1 MFRFI
6 IISITSSISLLVIGF
21 FLKLLVTRYIQ
32 KSRRYEQAKNL
43 KFLSVKIPKIAAKN
57 NSDIEVTDH
66 VQDMKQNIQ
75 LMNQVYKNF
84 YALYGNNFQAKYFW
98 QEYVSI
104 ELYIEKES
112 IKLLL
117 AVPDHFVDNIE
128 KMVSSFY
135 PGAVIELIDQPK
147 YLESGKYIAWWEI
160 MLSKKSV
167 YPIKTYDTF
176 EADPMD
182 STLSSY
188 SKVDMD
194 EKMVLQLLVSPVDNT
209 LHKKMRKDIDK
220 IKEWKPSGFW
230 YALQDIMK
238 NIMKWASGD
247 KKEEKNHEFSSQQQ
261 QALDQKAEDELFEV
275 KIRILAISPLIDR
288 PEKMVEDLKRSLYQ
302 YNYIGLNSFTF
313 IHVRNKERFI
323 RDFILRSFYSSWSP
337 LYYIHK
343 KWNGWMKFS
352 LHSSQDKMIL
362 NIKELSSV
370 LHFPNSKFN
379 RNPRIRRQNF
389 KIMPAPDNIPSEGL
403 ILGHNIYGWVK
414 KEIRVS
420 PIDRFRHFYIIWQ
433 TGTGKSTALLTM
445 AQQDV
450 PLGNGFCL
458 IDPHG
463 DLCEHILKY
472 IPKERI
478 EDLIYFDFANTD
490 YPIGFNMFE
499 AETEDDRDIVTNDIT
514 EMFVSMYGH
523 EIFGPRIQDYFR
535 NASFLL
541 MEQPDGGTLP
551 EIMRLFT
558 DEAYLDSKLRH
569 LQNPVIR
576 SRWTKTYKAMGD
588 REKAEIIPFLQ
599 AKFWPFTTGVYV
611 RNVIGQPKSGFNF
624 FDAMNQK
631 KIILC
636 NLSKWLTWE
645 INSQLIWRMFA
656 SQIKLSALK
665 RASIVEDQ
673 RVPFFLYVDEF
684 QNYVSQSFESVLS
697 EARKYRLG
705 LCIAH
710 QYIEQLKSSG
720 LWWNLDLSK
729 PIFGNV
735 GNQLYYKVW
744 PEDAEFLEK
753 NVAPEFNKQDMVSID
768 ARKWVLTLSVGWQ
781 PTRPFSINMHNP
793 YAEPVINSPEKVAII
808 KQISALK
815 RGTKRELVDKE
826 VFYRVGV

>member
-1 MFRFI
+1 MVR
-6 IISITSSISLLVIGF
+6 TQQR
-21 FLKLLVTRYIQ
+21 K
-32 KSRRYEQAKNL
+32 RRYDQSKKL
-43 KFLSVKIPKIAAKN
+43 RFLSVKIPKIAAKN
-57 NSDIEVTDH
+57 SGDIEVTDH
-66 VQDMKQNIQ
+66 IQDMKQNIQ
-75 LMNQVYKNF
+75 LMNQIYKNF
-84 YALYGNNFQAKYFW
+84 YALYSSTTQAKKYG
-98 QEYVSI
+98 QDYISVEM
-104 ELYIEKES
+104 YIEKET

-117 AVPDHFVDNIE
+117 AVPEYFVENVE
-128 KMVSSFY
+128 KMIPSFY
-135 PGAVIELIDQPK
+135 PWAVVDIVSEPQF
-147 YLESGKYIAWWEI
+147 LEAGKYIGWWEI
-160 MLSKKSV
+160 VLKKQSE
-167 YPIKTYDTF
+167 YPIKTYEVF

-182 STLSSY
+182 SLLSAY
-188 SKVDMD
+188 SKVESD
-194 EKMVLQLLVSPVDNT
+194 EKLALQILISPVDISH
-209 LHKKMRKDIDK
+209 LKIMRKTIDDIKEGKKSWFMNK
-220 IKEWKPSGFW
+220 IK
-230 YALQDIMK
+230 DIWK
-238 NIMKWASGD
+238 NIMKWAKWD
-247 KKEEKNHEFSSQQQ
+247 QKEQKNHEFSQQQ
-261 QALDQKAEDELFEV
+261 LWDLDKKAEDEIFDV
-275 KIRILAISPLIDR
+275 KIRILATSPLSHR
-288 PEKMVEDLKRSLYQ
+288 PDHMVEDITRSLFQ
-302 YNYIGLNSFTF
+302 YNYVGLNSLVFKKPTILSDF
-313 IHVRNKERFI
+313 VKS
-323 RDFILRSFYSSWSP
+323 FILRSFFTKYSIW
-337 LYYIHK
+337 K
-343 KWNGWMKFS
+343 S
-352 LHSSQDKMIL
+352 LKRYDEQQIL
-362 NIKELSSV
+362 NIKELST
-370 LHFPNSKFN
+370 LIHFPNSKFN
-379 RNPRIRRQNF
+379 RNPRLRRQTF
-389 KIMPAPDNIPSEGL
+389 KIVPAPDNIPTDG
-403 ILGHNIYGWVK
+403 ILLWYNIYGGVK

-420 PIDRFRHFYIIWQ
+420 AIDRFRHFYIIGQ

-445 AQQDV
+445 AQQDI

-490 YPIGFNMFE
+490 YPIGFNMFD
-499 AETEDDRDIVTNDIT
+499 AETEDERDIVTNDIT
-514 EMFVSMYGH
+514 EMFVNMYGH

-576 SRWTKTYKAMGD
+576 ARWTKTYKAMGD

-599 AKFWPFTTGVYV
+599 AKFWPFTTWVYV
-611 RNVIGQPKSGFNF
+611 RNVIGQPKSGFKF

-636 NLSKWLTWE
+636 NLSKWLTGE
-645 INSQLIWRMFA
+645 INSQLIGRMFA
-656 SQIKLSALK
+656 MQIKLAALK
-665 RASIVEDQ
+665 RASIVEEE

-697 EARKYRLG
+697 EARKYKLW

-710 QYIEQLKSSG
+710 QYIEQLKNSG
-720 LWWNLDLSK
+720 LGWSVDLSK

-753 NVAPEFNKQDMVSID
+753 NVSPYFNQQDLVSID
-768 ARKWVLTLSVGWQ
+768 NRKGVIKMSVNGE
-781 PTRPFSINMHNP
+781 PTTAFSINMHNP
-793 YAEPVINSPEKVAII
+793 YAETPINTPEKVAII

-815 RGTKRELVDKE
+815 RWTKRELVDKE

>member
-1 MFRFI
+1 MWFI
-6 IISITSSISLLVIGF
+6 DIVLILLWIGF
-21 FLKLLVTRYIQ
+21 ITWWFFLWYVWFIRDQQRK
-32 KSRRYEQAKNL
+32 RRYDQSKKL

-57 NSDIEVTDH
+57 SGDIEVTDH
-66 VQDMKQNIQ
+66 IQDMKQNIQ
-75 LMNQVYKNF
+75 LMNQIYKNF
-84 YALYGNNFQAKYFW
+84 YALYSTKSQAKKYG
-98 QEYVSI
+98 QDYISI

-117 AVPDHFVDNIE
+117 AVPDYFVENVE
-128 KMVSSFY
+128 KMIPSFY
-135 PGAVIELIDQPK
+135 PGAVVDIIQEPQL
-147 YLESGKYIAWWEI
+147 LEAGKYVSWWEI
-160 MLSKKSV
+160 VLKKQSE
-167 YPIKTYDTF
+167 YPIKTYESF

-182 STLSSY
+182 SLLASY
-188 SKVDMD
+188 SKVEAD
-194 EKMVLQLLVSPVDNT
+194 EKLSFQILISPIEISH
-209 LHKKMRKDIDK
+209 LKKMRKAIDD
-220 IKEWKPSGFW
+220 IKEWKKKWFMNTVKW
-230 YALQDIMK
+230 VWN
-238 NIMKWASGD
+238 NIVKGAKWD
-247 KKEEKNHEFSSQQQ
+247 KKESKNHDFSQQQ
-261 QALDQKAEDELFEV
+261 LADLDKKAEDELFDV
-275 KIRILAISPLIDR
+275 KLRVIAISPIEKR
-288 PEKMVEDLKRSLYQ
+288 PDSIVEDVTRSFFQ
-302 YNYIGLNSFTF
+302 YNYVGLNSFVF
-313 IHVRNKERFI
+313 QKPGDLSLFVKSFV
-323 RDFILRSFYSSWSP
+323 LRSFFTKYSLWQ
-337 LYYIHK
+337 
-343 KWNGWMKFS
+343 S
-352 LHSSQDKMIL
+352 LQRYQSQQIL
-362 NIKELSSV
+362 NIKELSTLV
-370 LHFPNSKFN
+370 HFPNSKFN
-379 RNPRIRRQNF
+379 RNPRLRRQTF
-389 KIMPAPDNIPSEGL
+389 KIVPAPDNIPSEGI
-403 ILGHNIYGWVK
+403 ILGHNIYGGVK
-414 KEIRVS
+414 KDIRVS
-420 PIDRFRHFYIIWQ
+420 HIDRFRHFYIIWQ

-499 AETEDDRDIVTNDIT
+499 ADTEDERDIVTNDIT

-569 LQNPVIR
+569 LKNPVIR
-576 SRWTKTYKAMGD
+576 SWWTKTYKAMGD

-599 AKFWPFTTGVYV
+599 AKFWPFTTWVYV
-611 RNVIGQPKSGFNF
+611 RNVIWQPKSGFNF

-636 NLSKWLTWE
+636 NLSKWLTGE
-645 INSQLIWRMFA
+645 INSQLIGRMFA
-656 SQIKLSALK
+656 SQIKLAALK
-665 RASIVEDQ
+665 RASIPEDD

-697 EARKYRLG
+697 EARKYKLG

-710 QYIEQLKSSG
+710 QYIEQLKNSG
-720 LWWNLDLSK
+720 LGGSIDLSK

-735 GNQLYYKVW
+735 GNQLYYKVG

-768 ARKWVLTLSVGWQ
+768 ARKWVLTLSVWWQ
-781 PTRPFSINMHNP
+781 PTRPFSINMRNP
-793 YAEPVINSPEKVAII
+793 HSVPPVNTPEKVAII

-815 RGTKRELVDKE
+815 WGTKRELVDKE
-826 VFYRVGV
+826 IFYRVGV

>member
-1 MFRFI
+1 MGI
-6 IISITSSISLLVIGF
+6 
-21 FLKLLVTRYIQ
+21 FLKVAIIRTLQR
-32 KSRRYEQAKNL
+32 KRRYKQSENL
-43 KFLSVKIPKIAAKN
+43 KFLSIKIPRIAAKN
-57 NSDIEVTDH
+57 SWDIEVTDH
-66 VQDMKQNIQ
+66 IQDMKQNIQ
-75 LMNQVYKNF
+75 LMNQVFKNF
-84 YALYGNNFQAKYFW
+84 YALYDGSYSAEKLW
-98 QEYVSI
+98 QEYVVL

-112 IKLLL
+112 IKTLL

-128 KMVSSFY
+128 KVISSFY
-135 PGAVIELIDQPK
+135 PGAVIEHMEQPV
-147 YLESGKYIAWWEI
+147 LMEAGKYIGGGEI
-160 MLSKKSV
+160 MLKRSSE
-167 YPIKTYDTF
+167 YPLKTYESF

-182 STLSSY
+182 SLLASY
-188 SKVDMD
+188 SKVDSE
-194 EKMVLQLLVSPVDNT
+194 EKLSLQIMVSPVPASI
-209 LHKKMRKDIDK
+209 HKSMRGTIEK
-220 IKEWKPSGFW
+220 IKEWKESGFMHT
-230 YALQDIMK
+230 LK
-238 NIMKWASGD
+238 NIAKNIFKWATWD
-247 KKEEKNHEFSSQQQ
+247 KKEETNHEFSSQQQ
-261 QALDQKAEDELFEV
+261 QALDGKAEDELFDV
-275 KIRILAISPLIDR
+275 KIRLLATSPHADR
-288 PEKMVEDLKRSLYQ
+288 PDKITEDLARSLYQ
-302 YNYIGLNSFTF
+302 YNYIGLNSFVFKKAENLTLF
-313 IHVRNKERFI
+313 AKAYV
-323 RDFILRSFYSSWSP
+323 LRSF
-337 LYYIHK
+337 
-343 KWNGWMKFS
+343 FS
-352 LHSSQDKMIL
+352 AMSVWDSLWHYEDTQIL
-362 NIKELSSV
+362 NIKELSS
-370 LHFPNSKFN
+370 LIHFPNSKFN
-379 RNPRIRRQNF
+379 RNPRLRWQNF
-389 KIMPAPDNIPSEGL
+389 KIVPAPDNIPTEWL
-403 ILGHNIYGWVK
+403 LLWYNVYGGIK

-420 PIDRFRHFYIIWQ
+420 PVDRFRHFYIIGQ

-450 PLGNGFCL
+450 PLWNGFCL

-499 AETEDDRDIVTNDIT
+499 AATEDERDIVTNDIT

-523 EIFGPRIQDYFR
+523 EIFWPRIQDYFR

-541 MEQPDGGTLP
+541 MEQPDWWTLP

-576 SRWTKTYKAMGD
+576 SRWTKTYKSMGD

-599 AKFWPFTTGVYV
+599 AKFGPFTTWVYV

-636 NLSKWLTWE
+636 NLSKWLTGE

-665 RASIVEDQ
+665 RASIVEDE

-710 QYIEQLKSSG
+710 QYIEQLKNSG
-720 LWWNLDLSK
+720 LGGSVDLSK

-735 GNQLYYKVW
+735 GNQLYYKVG

-753 NVAPEFNKQDMVSID
+753 NVSPEFNKNDMVSID
-768 ARKWVLTLSVGWQ
+768 ARKGVLTLSVWWQ

-793 YAEPVINSPEKVAII
+793 YAEPVVNSPEKVAII

-815 RGTKRELVDKE
+815 WGTKRELVDKE

>member
-1 MFRFI
+1 MKRN
-6 IISITSSISLLVIGF
+6 
-21 FLKLLVTRYIQ
+21 IQ
-32 KSRRYEQAKNL
+32 RKRRYEQTKRL
-43 KFLSVKIPKIAAKN
+43 RFLSVKIPKIAAKN
-57 NSDIEVTDH
+57 SWDIEVTDH
-66 VQDMKQNIQ
+66 IQDMKQNIQ
-75 LMNQVYKNF
+75 LMNQIYKNF
-84 YALYGNNFQAKYFW
+84 YALYSDKGDATKNGQDYI
-98 QEYVSI
+98 SI
-104 ELYIEKES
+104 EIYIERET
-112 IKLLL
+112 IKFML
-117 AVPDHFVDNIE
+117 AVPEFFVENVE
-128 KMVSSFY
+128 KMIPSFY
-135 PGAVIELIDQPK
+135 PWAVVDNASEPQL
-147 YLESGKYIAWWEI
+147 LEAGKYIGGGEI
-160 MLSKKSV
+160 VLKKSSE
-167 YPIKTYDTF
+167 YPIKSYESF

-182 STLSSY
+182 SLLASY
-188 SKVDMD
+188 SKVEAD
-194 EKMVLQLLVSPVDNT
+194 EKLSLQILISPIEMGY
-209 LHKKMRKDIDK
+209 LKQMRKKIDE
-220 IKEWKPSGFW
+220 IKQGKKTWFMHS
-230 YALQDIMK
+230 LQGIFKD
-238 NIMKWASGD
+238 IMKWAKWD
-247 KKEEKNHEFSSQQQ
+247 KKEEKNHDFSSQQI
-261 QALDQKAEDELFEV
+261 ADLDKKAEDELFDV
-275 KIRILAISPLIDR
+275 KIKILATSPLSHR
-288 PEKMVEDLKRSLYQ
+288 PDSLVEDITRSFFQ
-302 YNYIGLNSFTF
+302 YNYIWLNSF
-313 IHVRNKERFI
+313 VLKKPAELS
-323 RDFILRSFYSSWSP
+323 DFVKSFVLRSFFTKYSFRKTLKSYKTRQ
-337 LYYIHK
+337 L
-343 KWNGWMKFS
+343 
-352 LHSSQDKMIL
+352 L
-362 NIKELSSV
+362 NIKELST
-370 LHFPNSKFN
+370 LIHFPNSKFN
-379 RNPRIRRQNF
+379 RNPRLRWQTF
-389 KIMPAPDNIPSEGL
+389 KIVPAPDNIPTEWL
-403 ILGHNIYGWVK
+403 LLWYNVYGWVK

-420 PIDRFRHFYIIWQ
+420 DIDRFRHFYIIGQ

-445 AQQDV
+445 AQQDI

-523 EIFGPRIQDYFR
+523 EIFWPRIQDYFR

-558 DEAYLDSKLRH
+558 DEAFLDSKLRH
-569 LQNPVIR
+569 VKNPVIR

-599 AKFWPFTTGVYV
+599 AKFWPFTTWVYV

-636 NLSKWLTWE
+636 NLSKGLTGE
-645 INSQLIWRMFA
+645 INSQLIGRMFS
-656 SQIKLSALK
+656 SQIKLAALK
-665 RASIVEDQ
+665 RASIVEEQ
-673 RVPFFLYVDEF
+673 RVPFYLYVDEF

-705 LCIAH
+705 LVIAH

-720 LWWNLDLSK
+720 LSWGVDLSK

-735 GNQLYYKVW
+735 GNQLYYKVG

-753 NVAPEFNKQDMVSID
+753 NVSPEFNKQDMVSID
-768 ARKWVLTLSVGWQ
+768 ARKGVLTLSVSWQ

-815 RGTKRELVDKE
+815 RWTKRELVDKE

>member
-1 MFRFI
+1 MI
-6 IISITSSISLLVIGF
+6 
-21 FLKLLVTRYIQ
+21 KQ
-32 KSRRYEQAKNL
+32 RRYEQSEKL
-43 KFLSVKIPKIAAKN
+43 RFLWVKIPKIAAKN
-57 NSDIEVTDH
+57 SWDIEVTDH
-66 VQDMKQNIQ
+66 IQDMKQNIQ
-75 LMNQVYKNF
+75 LMNQIYKNF
-84 YALYGNNFQAKYFW
+84 YALYDSSKVAKKYW
-98 QEYVSI
+98 QDYISLEF
-104 ELYIEKES
+104 YIEKES
-112 IKLLL
+112 IKILL
-117 AVPDHFVDNIE
+117 AVPEKFVETIE
-128 KMVSSFY
+128 KMIPSFY
-135 PGAVIELIDQPK
+135 PGAVIESIPQPK
-147 YLESGKYIAWWEI
+147 FLESWKYVAGGEI
-160 MLSKKSV
+160 VLTKSSE
-167 YPIKTYDTF
+167 YPLKNYESF

-182 STLSSY
+182 SLLASY
-188 SKVDMD
+188 SKVEAD
-194 EKMVLQLLVSPVDNT
+194 EKLSLQLMMSPVHVGI
-209 LHKKMRKDIDK
+209 HKSMRKKIES
-220 IKEWKPSGFW
+220 IKEWKPSGFSHK
-230 YALQDIMK
+230 LK
-238 NIMKWASGD
+238 KFLNNIMKWSQSE
-247 KKEEKNHEFSSQQQ
+247 KKESKNHEFSSQQIWD
-261 QALDQKAEDELFEV
+261 LDRKAEDELFDV
-275 KIRILAISPLIDR
+275 KIRILATSPQPHRADKI
-288 PEKMVEDLKRSLYQ
+288 VEDLTRSLYQ
-302 YNYIGLNSFTF
+302 YNYIGLNGLSLKKPHNLTAFVKSF
-313 IHVRNKERFI
+313 V
-323 RDFILRSFYSSWSP
+323 LRSFYS
-337 LYYIHK
+337 HVK
-343 KWNGWMKFS
+343 KWS
-352 LHSSQDKMIL
+352 LFFDKSKQQIL
-362 NIKELSSV
+362 NIKELSSL

-379 RNPRIRRQNF
+379 RNPRLKRQNF
-389 KIMPAPDNIPSEGL
+389 KIVPAPDNIPTEW
-403 ILGHNIYGWVK
+403 ILLWYNVYGWVK
-414 KEIRVS
+414 KEIRVA
-420 PIDRFRHFYIIWQ
+420 PVDRFRHFYIIWQ

-450 PLGNGFCL
+450 PQGNWFCL
-458 IDPHG
+458 IDPHW

-490 YPIGFNMFE
+490 YPIGFNVFE
-499 AETEDDRDIVTNDIT
+499 AETEDERDIVTNDIT
-514 EMFVSMYGH
+514 EMFVNMYGH
-523 EIFGPRIQDYFR
+523 EIFWPRIQDYFR

-558 DEAYLDSKLRH
+558 DEAFLDSKLRH

-576 SRWTKTYKAMGD
+576 ARWTKTYKAMGD

-599 AKFWPFTTGVYV
+599 AKFWPFTTWVYV
-611 RNVIGQPKSGFNF
+611 RNVIWQPKSGFKF

-656 SQIKLSALK
+656 MQIKLSALK

-710 QYIEQLKSSG
+710 QYIEQLKNSW
-720 LWWNLDLSK
+720 LWWSIDLSK

-735 GNQLYYKVW
+735 GNQLYYKVG

-753 NVAPEFNKQDMVSID
+753 NISPEFNKQDMVSID
-768 ARKWVLTLSVGWQ
+768 ARKWVLTLSVWWQ

-793 YAEPVINSPEKVAII
+793 YAETPINSPEKVAII

-826 VFYRVGV
+826 VFYRVWV

>member
-1 MFRFI
+1 MR
-6 IISITSSISLLVIGF
+6 SLQR
-21 FLKLLVTRYIQ
+21 KKRYDQ
-32 KSRRYEQAKNL
+32 SKNL
-43 KFLSVKIPKIAAKN
+43 KFLSIKIPKIAAKN
-57 NSDIEVTDH
+57 SWDIEVTDH
-66 VQDMKQNIQ
+66 IQDMKQNIQ

-84 YALYGNNFQAKYFW
+84 YALYSGSYSSTNFW
-98 QEYVSI
+98 QDYIVL

-117 AVPDHFVDNIE
+117 AVPWHFVDNVE
-128 KMVSSFY
+128 KMISSFY
-135 PGAVIELIDQPK
+135 PGAVVEPMEQPVF
-147 YLESGKYIAWWEI
+147 LEAWKYIAWWEI
-160 MLSKKSV
+160 VLKKSSE
-167 YPIKTYDTF
+167 YPLKTYESF

-182 STLSSY
+182 SLLASY
-188 SKVDMD
+188 SKVDSD
-194 EKMVLQLLVSPVDNT
+194 EKLSLQIMISPVAASV
-209 LHKKMRKDIDK
+209 HKSMRKKIEK
-220 IKEWKPSGFW
+220 IKEWKPSGIW
-230 YALQDIMK
+230 HTIK
-238 NIMKWASGD
+238 SIWRNIVKWAKWD
-247 KKEEKNHEFSSQQQ
+247 KKEDKNHEFSSQQQ
-261 QALDQKAEDELFEV
+261 QSLDQKAEDELFDV
-275 KIRILAISPLIDR
+275 KIRMLATSPHPER
-288 PEKMVEDLKRSLYQ
+288 PEKITEDLARSLYQ
-302 YNYIGLNSFTF
+302 YNYVGLNSFVFKKAKDLTHFVKAYVLRSFFSSMDVRNTF
-313 IHVRNKERFI
+313 IH
-323 RDFILRSFYSSWSP
+323 
-337 LYYIHK
+337 
-343 KWNGWMKFS
+343 
-352 LHSSQDKMIL
+352 HSDKQIL
-362 NIKELSSV
+362 NIKELSS
-370 LHFPNSKFN
+370 LIHFPNSKFN
-379 RNPRIRRQNF
+379 RNPRLRRQNF
-389 KIMPAPDNIPSEGL
+389 KIVPAPDNIPTEG
-403 ILGHNIYGWVK
+403 ILLGYNTYGWVK

-420 PIDRFRHFYIIWQ
+420 PVDRFRHFYIIWQ

-458 IDPHG
+458 IDPHW

-499 AETEDDRDIVTNDIT
+499 AETEDERDIVTNDIT

-576 SRWTKTYKAMGD
+576 SRWTKTYKSMGD

-599 AKFWPFTTGVYV
+599 AKFWPFTTWVYV
-611 RNVIGQPKSGFNF
+611 RNVIGQPKSWFNF

-710 QYIEQLKSSG
+710 QYIEQLKNSW
-720 LWWNLDLSK
+720 LWGSIDLSK

-735 GNQLYYKVW
+735 GNQLYYKVG

-753 NVAPEFNKQDMVSID
+753 NVSPEFNKNDMVSID
-768 ARKWVLTLSVGWQ
+768 ARKWVLTLSVWWQ

-815 RGTKRELVDKE
+815 WWTKRELVDKE

>member
-1 MFRFI
+1 M
-6 IISITSSISLLVIGF
+6 SLSSLLLYIVLIWIVLFIGF
-21 FLKLLVTRYIQ
+21 LVKIAVIRYLQ
-32 KSRRYEQAKNL
+32 RKRRYDQSKSL
-43 KFLSVKIPKIAAKN
+43 QFLSIKIPKIAAKN
-57 NSDIEVTDH
+57 SWEIEVTDH
-66 VQDMKQNIQ
+66 IQDMKQNIQ

-84 YALYGNNFQAKYFW
+84 YALYDSSSSAKRFG
-98 QEYVSI
+98 QEYIVL

-112 IKLLL
+112 IKMLL
-117 AVPDHFVDNIE
+117 AVPQHFVDNVE
-128 KMVSSFY
+128 KMISSFY
-135 PGAVIELIDQPK
+135 PGAVVEPIEQPSL
-147 YLESGKYIAWWEI
+147 LESGKYIWWGEI
-160 MLSKKSV
+160 VLKKSSE
-167 YPIKTYDTF
+167 YPLKTYESF

-182 STLSSY
+182 SLLASY
-188 SKVDMD
+188 SKVDAD
-194 EKMVLQLLVSPVDNT
+194 EKLSLQIMISPVAAST
-209 LHKKMRKDIDK
+209 HKAMRKKIDK
-220 IKEWKPSGFW
+220 IKDWKPSG
-230 YALQDIMK
+230 LRHTVKDIMR
-238 NIMKWASGD
+238 NIVKWAKWD
-247 KKEEKNHEFSSQQQ
+247 KKDDKNHEFSSQQQ
-261 QALDQKAEDELFEV
+261 WDLDKKAEDELFDV
-275 KIRILAISPLIDR
+275 KIRIIATSPQSQR
-288 PEKMVEDLKRSLYQ
+288 PEKITEDLARSLYQ
-302 YNYIGLNSFTF
+302 YNYVGLNSLDYKKSKDLTHF
-313 IHVRNKERFI
+313 VKAYV
-323 RDFILRSFYSSWSP
+323 LRSFFSSMSVWDTFFH
-337 LYYIHK
+337 YADT
-343 KWNGWMKFS
+343 
-352 LHSSQDKMIL
+352 QIL
-362 NIKELSSV
+362 NIKELSS
-370 LHFPNSKFN
+370 LIHFPNSKFN
-379 RNPRIRRQNF
+379 RNPRLRRQNF
-389 KIMPAPDNIPSEGL
+389 KIVPAPDNIPTEWI
-403 ILGHNIYGWVK
+403 ILWYNTYGWVK

-420 PIDRFRHFYIIWQ
+420 PVDRFRHFYIIWQ

-450 PLGNGFCL
+450 PLWNGFCL

-478 EDLIYFDFANTD
+478 DDLIYFDFANTD
-490 YPIGFNMFE
+490 YPIGFNMFD
-499 AETEDDRDIVTNDIT
+499 AQTEDERDIVTNDIT

-523 EIFGPRIQDYFR
+523 EIFWPRIQDYFR

-541 MEQPDGGTLP
+541 MEQPDWWTLP

-558 DEAYLDSKLRH
+558 DEAFLDSKLRH

-576 SRWTKTYKAMGD
+576 ARWTKTYKSMGD

-599 AKFWPFTTGVYV
+599 AKFWPFTTWVYV
-611 RNVIGQPKSGFNF
+611 RNVIWQPKSGFNF

-656 SQIKLSALK
+656 SQIKLAALK

-710 QYIEQLKSSG
+710 QYIEQLKNSW
-720 LWWNLDLSK
+720 LWWSIDLSK

-735 GNQLYYKVW
+735 GNQLYYKVG

-753 NVAPEFNKQDMVSID
+753 NVSPEFNKNDMVSID

-815 RGTKRELVDKE
+815 WWTKRELVDKE